1 MTRTS
6 TQRTSPRTRK
16 ARSNI
21 QRTIDLGA
29 DFWNDSCDLRELGEA
44 VAEGAVGATSNPVI
58 VGQAVAAARET
69 WMPILDQIAA
79 EYPESSEDEI
89 AWQLIDRVGRRA
101 SELLLPVYEATKGR
115 KGFLSMQVNPKL
127 HRSPGQMVA
136 HGRILASV
144 APNVAV
150 KIPATAPGL
159 VAIEALTAGGIRIN
173 ATVCF
178 TLSQAVACAE
188 AVERGL
194 ARATASGTDT
204 ITLLPTV
211 TLMVGRVDDHL
222 RRVVEAERVTIDPG
236 YLNWAG
242 VAVFKK
248 AYGIFRERDYRST
261 LLSAAYRNHLHWTE
275 LIGEHVIETIPY
287 AWWKQFNA
295 SRLTPRRSI
304 EEPVDEK
311 ILDTLLTELPDF
323 RRAYEEDGL
332 APEAFVR
339 YGASIHTL
347 KQFLAGYHQLLETV
361 RERMLG

>member
-1 MTRTS
+1 MTRTNAR
-6 TQRTSPRTRK
+6 RTSPRRQKT
-16 ARSNI
+16 RSNI
-21 QRTIDLGA
+21 QRTIDLGT
-29 DFWNDSCDLRELGEA
+29 DFWNDSCDLRELGDA
-44 VAEGAVGATSNPVI
+44 IAEGAVGATSNPVI

-69 WMPILDQIAA
+69 WMPLLDRLVA
-79 EYPESSEDEI
+79 ENPESGEDEI
-89 AWQLIDRVGRRA
+89 AWRLIDRVGCRA

-127 HRSPGQMVA
+127 HRNPGEMVA
-136 HGRILASV
+136 HGRALASL

-194 ARATASGTDT
+194 ERGTASGADT
-204 ITLLPTV
+204 TTLLPTI
-211 TLMVGRVDDHL
+211 TLMVGRLDDHL
-222 RRVVEAERVTIDPG
+222 RRVMEAERVTIDPG
-236 YLNWAG
+236 FLNWAG

-248 AYGIFRERDYRST
+248 AYGIFRERSYRST
-261 LLSAAYRNHLHWTE
+261 LLSAAYRSHLHWTE
-275 LIGEHVIETIPY
+275 LIGERVIETIPY

-295 SRLTPRRSI
+295 SHLTPRRSI
-304 EEPVDEK
+304 EEPVEPK
-311 ILDTLLTELPDF
+311 ILDALLSELPDF

-339 YGASIHTL
+339 YGASVHTL
-347 KQFLAGYHQLLETV
+347 KQFVAGYHQLLEVV
-361 RERMLG
+361 RDRMLG